1 MARCRRPTGDVEENI
16 LRARTYRML
25 AMALSVAVLAA
36 CTGEQSS
43 TAEPLTTEP
52 VTGAEDGD
60 VDPDAAEARADD
72 LLGRSEDEVA
82 DLPDVR
88 VVRRNGEDQ
97 DLTMDLVPG
106 RMNVTIED
114 DVVVNVSVEQDPGP
128 PPVEPFRE
136 DVTFAPDR
144 IVLSADRAE
153 PGEVIEVTWPE
164 EDERGLGYVLEKQVG
179 DDWDL
184 SYFMVAGT
192 EFTGEGTDWWAVNDA
207 EGRGWDDIGVIGP
220 GPDLIEVPDIAELGS
235 YRVCATDVPVCAP
248 LEVDVE

>member
-1 MARCRRPTGDVEENI
+1 M
-16 LRARTYRML
+16 RTRTSKLL
-25 AMALSVAVLAA
+25 ATALSAAVLAGCA
-36 CTGEQSS
+36 GEQSP

-52 VTGAEDGD
+52 VTGAEDGQ

-72 LLGRSEDEVA
+72 LLGRSEQEVA

-88 VVRRNGEDQ
+88 VVRRDGEDL

-114 DVVVNVSVEQDPGP
+114 DVVVDVSVEQDPGP
-128 PPVEPFRE
+128 PPIEPFR
-136 DVTFAPDR
+136 DDATSAPDR

-153 PGEVIEVTWPE
+153 PGEVIEVEWPE
-164 EDERGLGYVLEKQVG
+164 EDERGLGYVLELQVG

-184 SYFMVAGT
+184 RYFMVAGT
-192 EFTGEGTDWWAVNDA
+192 AGDDEPGEWWAVDDA
-207 EGRGWDDIGVIGP
+207 EGRGWDDIGVGGR
-220 GPDLIEVPDIAELGS
+220 GPDLIEIPEIAELGS

>member
-1 MARCRRPTGDVEENI
+1 MRT
-16 LRARTYRML
+16 RTYKLL
-25 AMALSVAVLAA
+25 ATALCAAVLAGCA
-36 CTGEQSS
+36 GEPSP

-52 VTGAEDGD
+52 VTGAEDGE

-72 LLGRSEDEVA
+72 LLGRSEEEVA

-88 VVRRNGEDQ
+88 VVRRDGEDL
-97 DLTMDLVPG
+97 DLTMDLMPG

-136 DVTFAPDR
+136 DATFAPDR

-153 PGEVIEVTWPE
+153 PGEVIEVAWPE
-164 EDERGLGYVLEKQVG
+164 EDDRGLGYVLELQVG

-184 SYFMVAGT
+184 RYFMVAGT
-192 EFTGEGTDWWAVNDA
+192 EFTGEHTEWWAVNDA
-207 EGRGWDDIGVIGP
+207 EGRGWDDIGIDGP
-220 GPDLIEVPDIAELGS
+220 GPDLIEIPDIAELGS
-235 YRVCATDVPVCAP
+235 YRVCNHSLPHCAP